1 MEWVILAAIVAA
13 VSVVAVDAVR
23 QRRAIRDRIDVW
35 RAVGTSLDAPTGD
48 AVVTEDLLAAAVAEE
63 SLAPEDTLGGVWD
76 DVVDRL
82 DVDNLRPALAEGTEV
97 VLFEIRGGDDY
108 GVVARPDRTVH
119 FYLEPWEARLLERM
133 DGTRSTQELIVERFE
148 GGGSLDPGAILGLIV
163 SLYEGGFLDPAP
175 TDVTALITDRLDRAS
190 PARRKVNGFLTS
202 LKIGWDGADR
212 LVKACYRYGLRYAFR
227 PAVFAGL
234 ALIALGGVLAFW
246 SVAASDRFSLQA
258 HGAPIEAVLLLALGF
273 FLTFAHELGHAVVM
287 THNDRYIISAGFFI
301 FFGSPA
307 FFVDSSD
314 GLMLG
319 RKQRIMQSFAGPF
332 AELVLA
338 GLASIA
344 LFLWPDA
351 AAAGFWY
358 RFAVLNYFIIFLN
371 LIPLL
376 ELDGYWILSDVIQVR
391 NLRPRSL
398 AFVQSDLWHK
408 LRAREHFTRQEMGLA
423 LYGTIGAAFTVF
435 SVWSAVF
442 FWREIFGDLVASL
455 WAGGLGSRIILA
467 ILVLFFAGPA
477 IRGAVAL
484 VKATVRRV
492 GSVIDRIRFRLERSW
507 RIEAAN
513 LIDMLPAFED
523 LPEEVLSDLAGR
535 VTLRTLPPGHT
546 LFRAG
551 DRADAFYLIRSGHV
565 TVEDTDP
572 ETGDRQVLRTLA
584 PGESFGELGL
594 LDRKPRNTT
603 IRAVERAE
611 LFRID
616 QPTFDRLL
624 ADSVAAPTFAPTMQ
638 SFAEVRRLPAFR
650 RLSLE
655 GLKELL
661 EHGGWLSV
669 APGETILEQGEIG
682 DAFYAIGSGQADVIQ
697 DGVQVAVLGPGDH
710 FGEVALLEHQ
720 PRNATVVAR
729 TPMRAFRLDAD
740 GFDAFVAESLRRD
753 RPDREREREQDH

>member
-13 VSVVAVDAVR
+13 ASVVAVDALR

-35 RAVGTSLDAPTGD
+35 RAVGTSLDATTRG
-48 AVVTEDLLAAAVAEE
+48 AVSTEDLVEAAVAEE

-82 DVDNLRPALAEGTEV
+82 DLDNLRPALAEGTEV

-148 GGGSLDPGAILGLIV
+148 GGGSLDPGAILALIV

-175 TDVTALITDRLDRAS
+175 TDVAALIEGRLDRAS

-376 ELDGYWILSDVIQVR
+376 ES
-391 NLRPRSL
+391 
-398 AFVQSDLWHK
+398 
-408 LRAREHFTRQEMGLA
+408 
-423 LYGTIGAAFTVF
+423 
-435 SVWSAVF
+435 
-442 FWREIFGDLVASL
+442 
-455 WAGGLGSRIILA
+455 
-467 ILVLFFAGPA
+467 
-477 IRGAVAL
+477 
-484 VKATVRRV
+484 
-492 GSVIDRIRFRLERSW
+492 DRI
-507 RIEAAN
+507 
-513 LIDMLPAFED
+513 
-523 LPEEVLSDLAGR
+523 
-535 VTLRTLPPGHT
+535 
-546 LFRAG
+546 
-551 DRADAFYLIRSGHV
+551 
-565 TVEDTDP
+565 
-572 ETGDRQVLRTLA
+572 Q
-584 PGESFGELGL
+584 
-594 LDRKPRNTT
+594 
-603 IRAVERAE
+603 
-611 LFRID
+611 
-616 QPTFDRLL
+616 
-624 ADSVAAPTFAPTMQ
+624 
-638 SFAEVRRLPAFR
+638 
-650 RLSLE
+650 
-655 GLKELL
+655 
-661 EHGGWLSV
+661 
-669 APGETILEQGEIG
+669 
-682 DAFYAIGSGQADVIQ
+682 
-697 DGVQVAVLGPGDH
+697 
-710 FGEVALLEHQ
+710 
-720 PRNATVVAR
+720 
-729 TPMRAFRLDAD
+729 
-740 GFDAFVAESLRRD
+740 
-753 RPDREREREQDH
+753 